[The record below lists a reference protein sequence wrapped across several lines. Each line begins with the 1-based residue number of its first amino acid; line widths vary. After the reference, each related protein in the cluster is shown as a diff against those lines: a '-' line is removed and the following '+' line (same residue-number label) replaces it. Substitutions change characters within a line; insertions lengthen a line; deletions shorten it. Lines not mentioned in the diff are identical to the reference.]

1 MAGLDQVLTR
11 RPRRRLPLPSQ
22 RAPSPVSSRL
32 MVRAASRS
40 SSPRRRRAVSRS
52 SSGATSA
59 GEPLRRP
66 PGWTTRTS
74 SPSKYSTQVPRSV
87 RAEVVGRPGRVPASR
102 MMASSLELEGVLSPC
117 GYHRQPPPSLSSRP
131 DDDAVVDLGDARRG
145 PGGPLRLLLLGP
157 RAHGSLEDDLVA
169 VHLDLDP
176 FGVGVGAT
184 HQRSIDPALQ
194 LAGGGL
200 DPRPDGDQV
209 ADPSDTRQAAD
220 NPLGLTL
227 L

>member
-52 SSGATSA
+52 SSAATSA

-117 GYHRQPPPSLSSRP
+117 GYHRQPPPSLS
-131 DDDAVVDLGDARRG
+131 
-145 PGGPLRLLLLGP
+145 
-157 RAHGSLEDDLVA
+157 
-169 VHLDLDP
+169 
-176 FGVGVGAT
+176 
-184 HQRSIDPALQ
+184 
-194 LAGGGL
+194 
-200 DPRPDGDQV
+200 PRPDGDQV

-227 L
+227 LIFPFDLAAKGDPSLGDGHLELLDRQERVPFQRSRGRGGDVGVGALGGAR